1 MRRRRSHVLWLGVPY
16 LLYLGA
22 LPFVNKVRPVVFGLP
37 FLFLWL
43 LIATLLTPLAI
54 WFTWRGDR
62 RARAAAAAAAATK
75 PAPAA
80 GGER

>member
-1 MRRRRSHVLWLGVPY
+1 MLWLGVPY

-43 LIATLLTPLAI
+43 LIATLATPLAI
-54 WFTWRGDR
+54 WLTWRGDK
-62 RARAAAAAAAATK
+62 RARSKGARTGAR
-75 PAPAA
+75 
-80 GGER
+80 GGVR

>member
-37 FLFLWL
+37 FLFFWL
-43 LIATLLTPLAI
+43 LIATLATPLAI
-54 WFTWRGDR
+54 WFTWRGDKGIR
-62 RARAAAAAAAATK
+62 GDKSMRGARD
-75 PAPAA
+75 
-80 GGER
+80 E

>member
-37 FLFLWL
+37 FLFFWL
-43 LIATLLTPLAI
+43 LIATLATPLAI
-54 WFTWRGDR
+54 WLTWRGDTR
-62 RARAAAAAAAATK
+62 GRGKAGAR
-75 PAPAA
+75 
-80 GGER
+80 